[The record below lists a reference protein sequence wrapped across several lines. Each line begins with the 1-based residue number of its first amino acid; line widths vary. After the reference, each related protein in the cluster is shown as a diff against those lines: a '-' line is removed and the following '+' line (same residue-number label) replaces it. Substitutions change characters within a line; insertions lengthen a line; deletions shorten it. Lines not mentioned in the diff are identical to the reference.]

1 MIYKQNENGRT
12 KTNITKIL
20 GSRLKLGF
28 LNYMHFIDNKCNTH
42 KG

>member
-28 LNYMHFIDNKCNTH
+28 SRITCIL
-42 KG
+42 